1 MADGKIKLNIAD
13 QIGAGK
19 SSHSFIVPVD
29 RYINQ
34 SEDQTAKQPAVK
46 LVSTTEQMVDQA
58 KSELKREGEDS
69 KDLSR
74 TAKRHKRNSKRRK
87 TSRLKILK
95 KKKLGKSSVKTKKPK
110 RVKTGRKTNTKS
122 RKPTRGKRDFRQK
135 SVASGSKHK
144 RLNYIPKDSFDS

>member
-1 MADGKIKLNIAD
+1 MDPSKLYVPNPLKWVTFYKQVADGKIKLNIAN

-19 SSHSFIVPVD
+19 SSQSFIVPVD

-58 KSELKREGEDS
+58 KSELKREGEDL
-69 KDLSR
+69 KDLSG
-74 TAKRHKRNSKRRK
+74 TAKRHKRNSKRRKK

-110 RVKTGRKTNTKS
+110 RVKQE
-122 RKPTRGKRDFRQK
+122 GKQ
-135 SVASGSKHK
+135 
-144 RLNYIPKDSFDS
+144 I